1 LFDQAD
7 LVSNGEEALV
17 ACQKENYDVILM
29 DVQMPVMDGLEATR
43 RLRARMPV
51 HGPYIVALTASAMA
65 GDQDRCLA
73 SGMDMY
79 LVKPIDLQRLKA
91 TLGRCSEP
99 RGSQVLDSGTDDRR
113 SAMDAAPAQLSS
125 PSGLPG
131 LQSLDTD
138 FPVPGM
144 PADTVEGAAA
154 DADAGVLDEHALE
167 VVREMGLLSSL
178 VDTYFSSVPLTLQHL
193 RSALSAGDLS
203 SAVVAAHTAR
213 GANGSVGAFR
223 LAALLRELETL
234 ANARVS
240 APELETK
247 YAEVEHEYRRVARVL
262 RRISARKPVSL
273 PV

>member
-1 LFDQAD
+1 
-7 LVSNGEEALV
+7 VSNGEEALI

-29 DVQMPVMDGLEATR
+29 DVHMPLMDGLEATR
-43 RLRARMPV
+43 RLRARVTV

-79 LVKPIDLQRLKA
+79 LVKPIDLQRLKD
-91 TLGRCSEP
+91 TLARCSAP
-99 RGSQVLDSGTDDRR
+99 RRGAQLPEGIIHERQGLLN
-113 SAMDAAPAQLSS
+113 AAPTLLSNPSDMSGQTAIDKES
-125 PSGLPG
+125 PVSG
-131 LQSLDTD
+131 
-138 FPVPGM
+138 
-144 PADTVEGAAA
+144 EGTLV
-154 DADAGVLDEHALE
+154 DDDAGVLDEHALE

-193 RSALSAGDLS
+193 RSALSAGDMS
-203 SAVVAAHTAR
+203 SAVVAAHSAR

-223 LAALLRELETL
+223 LAALLRELESL

-262 RRISARKPVSL
+262 RRISAYKPVQLS
-273 PV
+273 V